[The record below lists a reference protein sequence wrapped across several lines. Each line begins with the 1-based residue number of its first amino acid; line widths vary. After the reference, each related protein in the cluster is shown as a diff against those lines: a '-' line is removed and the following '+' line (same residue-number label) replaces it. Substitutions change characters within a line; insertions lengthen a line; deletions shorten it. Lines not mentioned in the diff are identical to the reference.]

1 MGKTIA
7 VILISIILLTSFVS
21 CKNDPGCTI
30 KFYANG
36 GTGEMSDQ
44 TVGVNQTASLKANAF
59 TKENCIFTGWN
70 TEADGSGTAYAD
82 CEELTVTKSMD
93 LYAQWAV
100 KGVSITF
107 DSNNGSSQTASQIVP
122 LNRPTAL
129 RENTFTNGSLV
140 FAGWNTKED
149 GSGTS
154 YADGAQIEATQKMTL
169 YAQWG
174 IILTDDIV
182 FLTGSIYILNS
193 NVTWNDRVF
202 VYNSNA
208 RLILH
213 DGFTLTAEKGIHVP
227 SGAILI
233 IDADGE
239 GTGCIVASSTDKAG
253 IGGGG
258 GGDKGGTI
266 IINGGIIN
274 AESGTGAGIGGGI
287 GTNGCHV
294 TINNGTI
301 TATSDSGAG
310 IGGGQSGN
318 GGTLIINGGTITATS
333 TFGAGIGGGGGG
345 DGGTVTINNGT
356 ITATSTSGAGI
367 GGGETGAGGQ
377 VTISGGTVEAS
388 STSGAGI
395 GGGSGGDGGTVT
407 INNGI
412 IIITSFSGAGI
423 GGGDGGNGGS
433 VTINGGRVNTT
444 SDKSVGIGRGYYG
457 TSDGALDLGT
467 GVSLIVSDD
476 NSNWSS
482 YDGTRKHYMKTPL

>member
-30 KFYANG
+30 RFYANS

-44 TVGVNQTASLKANAF
+44 TVGLNQTTSLKANAF
-59 TKENCIFTGWN
+59 TKDNCIFTGWN

-82 CEELTVTKSMD
+82 CAELTVTKSMD

-100 KGVSITF
+100 KGVIITF
-107 DSNNGSSQTASQIVP
+107 DSNNLSGETNSQLVP
-122 LNRPTAL
+122 LHTPTAL
-129 RENTFTNGSLV
+129 RENTFTNGSLG

-182 FLTGSIYILNS
+182 SLTGSIYILNS
-193 NVTWNDRVF
+193 NVTWNNRKF
-202 VYNSNA
+202 VYNNV
-208 RLILH
+208 RLLLH
-213 DGFTLTAEKGIHVP
+213 DGFTLTAEEGIYVP
-227 SGAILI
+227 IGTSLT

-239 GTGCIVASSTDKAG
+239 GTGRIVASSTDHAG

-258 GGDKGGTI
+258 GGNKGGTI
-266 IINGGIIN
+266 IINGGNIN
-274 AESGTGAGIGGGI
+274 AESVTGAGIGGGI

-294 TINNGTI
+294 TINGGKV
-301 TATSDSGAG
+301 TARSNT
-310 IGGGQSGN
+310 
-318 GGTLIINGGTITATS
+318 
-333 TFGAGIGGGGGG
+333 
-345 DGGTVTINNGT
+345 
-356 ITATSTSGAGI
+356 GAGI
-367 GGGETGAGGQ
+367 GGGESGAGGQ

-395 GGGSGGDGGTVT
+395 GGGDHGSGGQVT
-407 INNGI
+407 INSGTI
-412 IIITSFSGAGI
+412 HATSTSGAGI
-423 GGGDGGNGGS
+423 G
-433 VTINGGRVNTT
+433 
-444 SDKSVGIGRGYYG
+444 RGYGG

>member
-30 KFYANG
+30 RFYANG

-44 TVGVNQTASLKANAF
+44 TVGVNQTTSLKANAF
-59 TKENCIFTGWN
+59 TKDNCIFTGWN

-82 CEELTVTKSMD
+82 CAELTVTKSMD

-122 LNRPTAL
+122 LNKPTAL
-129 RENTFTNGSLV
+129 RKNTFTNGSLG
-140 FAGWNTKED
+140 FAGWNTEAD

-174 IILTDDIV
+174 IILTDDNYYW
-182 FLTGSIYILNS
+182 TESCYILGS
-193 NVTWNDRVF
+193 DVTINDRVF
-202 VYNSNA
+202 VYNNNA

-213 DGFTLTAEKGIHVP
+213 DGFTLTAEKGIYVP
-227 SGAILI
+227 SVAILI

-239 GTGCIVASSTDKAG
+239 GTGRIVASSTDETG

-274 AESGTGAGIGGGI
+274 AESVTGAGIGGGN

-294 TINNGTI
+294 TINGGKV
-301 TATSDSGAG
+301 TARSNT
-310 IGGGQSGN
+310 
-318 GGTLIINGGTITATS
+318 
-333 TFGAGIGGGGGG
+333 
-345 DGGTVTINNGT
+345 
-356 ITATSTSGAGI
+356 GAGI
-367 GGGETGAGGQ
+367 GGGECGAGGQ

-395 GGGSGGDGGTVT
+395 GGGEGGGEGGNGGIVT
-407 INNGI
+407 INNGT
-412 IIITSFSGAGI
+412 ITATSNSGAGI
-423 GGGDGGNGGS
+423 GGGRGKDGGTLTINNGAINAASNSGAGIGGGEGGGGGS

-444 SDKSVGIGRGYYG
+444 SDKSVGIGRGYVG
-457 TSDGALDLGT
+457 TDDGTLDLGT

-482 YDGTRKHYMKTPL
+482 YDDTRKHYMKTPL